1 MERIRFIEHKGKSIL
16 LEDFSAVKPGEEFK
30 QTLDQAV
37 RTIRSKPPKS
47 VLAVFDATD
56 SNFDMESLTALGDFV
71 KKNTPF
77 MKFAAV
83 VGITGLLTIALQA
96 VERVGGRD
104 FKVCSTREE
113 AMDFLAGLE

>member
-1 MERIRFIEHKGKSIL
+1 MERIRFVEHKGKRIL
-16 LEDFSAVKPGEEFK
+16 LEDFSAVKPGDEFK
-30 QTLDQAV
+30 QTLDQAAL
-37 RTIRSKPPKS
+37 TIRSQPPKS

-56 SNFDMESLTALGDFV
+56 ANFDMESLTALGEFV

-77 MKFAAV
+77 MKYATV

-96 VERVGGRD
+96 VQRVGGRD